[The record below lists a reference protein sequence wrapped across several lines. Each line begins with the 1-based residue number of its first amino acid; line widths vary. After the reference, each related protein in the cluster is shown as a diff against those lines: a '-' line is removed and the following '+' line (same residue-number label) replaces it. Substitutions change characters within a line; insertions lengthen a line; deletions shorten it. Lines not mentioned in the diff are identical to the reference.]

1 MEFFFGVFFGA
12 VALAFL
18 LRLRD
23 EKGVGGSGQQM
34 TNFGEQYKPVVVSV
48 PKRTSGEGDQR
59 VSSSWG
65 DDEPV
70 DAAQWLREQP
80 W

>member
-1 MEFFFGVFFGA
+1 MEFIIGA
-12 VALAFL
+12 LCGAGLLALL
-18 LRLRD
+18 SRLRD

-34 TNFGEQYKPVVVSV
+34 TSFGEQYKPVVVSA